1 MTMFSVCIPF
11 LQNEPFLRELLESM
25 ETIVNVEIEI
35 LVSQDAPVS
44 NDLKQHFQERL
55 RIRWLTGPN
64 RGIAANWNNCIEHA
78 EGEYIVLFHADDT
91 VLPNYF
97 DTIVTLQ
104 GLFPDSAAWFCNVNI
119 IDGDGNESKN
129 LKDRVKRVITPKS
142 LNFVLAGD
150 SGLAQLLFGCFI
162 YCPTVCYQA
171 STLKRYRFSV
181 NSSMVLDLDLY
192 ARLLMDGES
201 MVGTKIKGYNYRR
214 HLDSESS
221 VLTKTSTRFEEEIG
235 LYNSLVEPLRV
246 LDWKH
251 AKRQAILKVT
261 VRLHLSLELFKSL
274 VHMDGQR
281 AIVLVRLIIS

>member
-11 LQNEPFLRELLESM
+11 LQNEPFLRELLQSI
-25 ETIVNVEIEI
+25 ETVANVEMEI

-55 RIRWLTGPN
+55 PIRWLAGPN

-78 EGEYIVLFHADDT
+78 EGEYIVLFHADDM

-97 DTIVTLQ
+97 DTIVRLQ
-104 GLFPDSAAWFCNVNI
+104 GLFPDSAAWFCNVNV
-119 IDGDGNESKN
+119 IDGDGKEISN
-129 LKDRVKRVITPKS
+129 LKDRVKRAITPRS
-142 LNFVLAGD
+142 LNFLLTGD

-162 YCPTVCYQA
+162 YCPTVCYRA

-201 MVGTKIKGYNYRR
+201 MVGTNTKGYNYRR

-221 VLTKTSTRFEEEIG
+221 VLTKTSTRFKEEIG
-235 LYNSLVEPLRV
+235 LHNSLVESLRA
-246 LDWKH
+246 LDWKR

-261 VRLHLSLELFKSL
+261 LRLHLSLELLKSL
-274 VHMDGQR
+274 VHLDGQR